1 MMNGLA
7 YKRRESKKKRVRRE
21 SISQGCL
28 GAMEIEDYSVLVIQP
43 NNTSLLTSL
52 LTVNKVY

>member
-7 YKRRESKKKRVRRE
+7 CKRRE

-28 GAMEIEDYSVLVIQP
+28 GAMEIEDYSVLVHQP
-43 NNTSLLTSL
+43 NNTSLLTVSE
-52 LTVNKVY
+52 VY